1 LRSPITAPGLRYEQR
16 LILFIDFLGFKE
28 IVART
33 EHDPAALRR
42 LVAALNDVGRI
53 GEGATFR
60 SQRVTQFSDSVVL
73 SYRVSEPSGV
83 FWMLNTMA
91 LTVISLAGRG
101 FLLRGAVTIGALH
114 HTRCHV
120 VGPAMVRAYEME
132 STEARHPRV
141 IVDPAVIPL
150 ARQRR
155 NVDHT
160 PDDEEEYV
168 RSFLAEDDDG
178 RLFFDYISWQPVVA
192 VAGGDDDLYPDYLAT
207 LSELLRDG
215 LAHENTGVVS
225 KYLWLHQRY
234 HAAVTLFTDM
244 PADAPYRR
252 SNPDNC
258 DAIEALPRL
267 AREARA
273 ARRRVNAAASPRR
286 SRTRSGP

>member
-1 LRSPITAPGLRYEQR
+1 MRSPTARPVGPRYERR

-28 IVART
+28 IVAGT
-33 EHDPAALRR
+33 EDDPAALRR

-73 SYRVSEPSGV
+73 SYRVNEPSGV

-114 HTRCHV
+114 HTRRHV

-132 STEARHPRV
+132 SIEARHPRV

-150 ARQRR
+150 SRQRR
-155 NVDHT
+155 NIDHT

-168 RSFLAEDDDG
+168 RSFLVEDDDG

-207 LSELLRDG
+207 LAGLIRTG
-215 LAHENTGVVS
+215 LAHRNVGVVE
-225 KYLWLHQRY
+225 KYLWLHHRY
-234 HAAVTLFTDM
+234 EAAITSFAAM
-244 PADAPYRR
+244 PSDAPYRH
-252 SNPDNC
+252 SNPENC
-258 DAIEALPRL
+258 SAIEALPRL

-273 ARRRVNAAASPRR
+273 ARRRVEAAR
-286 SRTRSGP
+286 SQG